1 MGDASASGVEQQ
13 ADLTDSPSTGRGR
26 FMAIIEFPDPSR
38 GKLSTVR
45 SDALEL
51 AGALL
56 AAAIVLAVF
65 MLLASIDPATWTLQ
79 SNTGSHLRSELWK
92 CLAIPGDAARL
103 SCYDELARLPAP
115 HPGGGANIPVQ
126 AFSKPKAP

>member
-1 MGDASASGVEQQ
+1 
-13 ADLTDSPSTGRGR
+13 
-26 FMAIIEFPDPSR
+26 MAVIEFPDPSR
-38 GKLSTVR
+38 GTRSTAR

-56 AAAIVLAVF
+56 AATLVLAAF

-92 CLAIPGDAARL
+92 CLAVERDAARL
-103 SCYDELARLPAP
+103 ECYDELARQPAP

-126 AFSKPKAP
+126 TFSKPKAP